1 MLEKIKLLN
10 DFFERYG
17 VCITSQDT
25 SKKTFG
31 IIKRVTNLNAEYDDR
46 TLTRSGFMKK
56 CEYLIISK
64 ADNEVLLE
72 DSIVYING
80 LCYKIINCEAKFIG
94 EAPIY
99 RRSYAYRIRE
109 VSDGSNRQS

>member
-25 SKKTFG
+25 SKTTFG

-64 ADNEVLLE
+64 ADIWITNYQTAICFAAQTAAFRLFR
-72 DSIVYING
+72 
-80 LCYKIINCEAKFIG
+80 A
-94 EAPIY
+94 
-99 RRSYAYRIRE
+99 
-109 VSDGSNRQS
+109 